1 MYNERLR
8 KLESLLTK
16 NHIDGI
22 VLNPGAS
29 LNYLTGLS
37 FHLMERPVV
46 FIFVPGKPPA
56 LVLPELEK
64 AKLQDISFDCSSF
77 FFGDNPSERNLAF
90 NDALNMVSLSK
101 KTIGVEPT
109 RLRYMELQYLMKAV
123 PDTEFVNGSQVFDYL
138 RIHKDNFEIDAMRKA
153 VDIAQKAFL
162 ELLPLVKVGASEK
175 DMANEL
181 TILLLKYGSD
191 PELPF
196 QVIFSSGPN
205 SANPHAVPS
214 ERKIGKGDLIVVDWG
229 ASYNGYAS
237 DLTRTLVMGEPSE
250 EQSTIAASV
259 FRANSA
265 GRAIGRP
272 GIPAGDVDRA
282 AREEIIK
289 DGFGEFFTHRTGH
302 GLGMEAHEPPYMFA
316 ENDELL
322 STGMVYTVEPGI
334 YLPEKGGVRIEDDVL
349 VTNDGSSSLS
359 DLPRELYIIK

>member
-1 MYNERLR
+1 MYNERLQ
-8 KLESLLTK
+8 KLESLLAK
-16 NHIDGI
+16 NYIDGI

-29 LNYLTGLS
+29 LFYLTGLS

-64 AKLQDISFDCSSF
+64 AKLQKISFDCSSF
-77 FFGDNPSERNLAF
+77 FFGDNPSERNQAF
-90 NDALNMVSLSK
+90 MDAMNEVSLPK
-101 KTIGVEPT
+101 KTVGVEPT
-109 RLRYMELQYLMKAV
+109 RLRYLELQYLMKTV
-123 PDTEFVNGSQVFDYL
+123 PDAKFVDGSRVFDYL
-138 RIHKDNFEIDAMRKA
+138 RIQKDSTEIDGMRRA

-162 ELLPLVKVGASEK
+162 ELLPSVKVGVSEK
-175 DMANEL
+175 DLANEL
-181 TILLLKYGSD
+181 TVLLLKLGSD

-214 ERKIGKGDLIVVDWG
+214 EREIEKGDLIVVDWG

-237 DLTRTLVMGEPSE
+237 DLTRTLVMGEPSD
-250 EQSTIAASV
+250 EQSRIAASV
-259 FRANSA
+259 LRANSA

-282 AREEIIK
+282 ARNEIIK
-289 DGFGEFFTHRTGH
+289 DGFGAFFTHRTGH
-302 GLGMEAHEPPYMFA
+302 GLGMEAHETPYMFA
-316 ENDELL
+316 ENDEKLAA
-322 STGMVYTVEPGI
+322 GMVYTVEPGI

-349 VTNDGSSSLS
+349 VTNDGSCSLS
-359 DLPRELYIIK
+359 DLPRELYVIK